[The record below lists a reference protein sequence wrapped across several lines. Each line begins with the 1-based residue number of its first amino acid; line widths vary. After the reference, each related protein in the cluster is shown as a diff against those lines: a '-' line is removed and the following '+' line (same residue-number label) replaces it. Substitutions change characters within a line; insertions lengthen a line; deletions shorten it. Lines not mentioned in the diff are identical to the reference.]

1 MSLGAYLELA
11 RPVNCAMAA
20 VGVLIGELV
29 AGVQDPVRA
38 ALAPLAAAIV
48 CAGGNAINDY
58 FDAEVDAINRPDRP
72 IPSGRVSRRAAH
84 RFALGCFALG
94 TLLAA
99 AINPTCLLIAAVNS
113 ALLYAYSA
121 RLKGTPLVGNAV
133 VSYLVGSCF
142 LFGAAVGARPAPAA
156 WMFALAFL
164 ANLVREILKDVE
176 DVEGDA
182 ALGLRTLPIVCGERV
197 ALRTAAAIAGVL
209 LALTPVPYLRGTV
222 GWPYPVLALPAAAV
236 ILGSSLLACRG
247 WDVGR
252 AQRAVKAGML
262 LGLLAFLAPLV

>member
-1 MSLGAYLELA
+1 MSVRAYLELA
-11 RPVNCAMAA
+11 RPINCAMAA
-20 VGVLIGELV
+20 VGVVIGELISG
-29 AGVQDPVRA
+29 AHDPLRA
-38 ALAPLAAAIV
+38 ALAPVVAAVV

-72 IPSGRVSRRAAH
+72 IPSGRVSRRAAR

-94 TLLAA
+94 TGLAVP
-99 AINPTCLLIAAVNS
+99 INLTCLGIAAVNS

-142 LFGAAVGARPAPAA
+142 LFGAAVGARPSPAA
-156 WMFALAFL
+156 WLFLLAFL
-164 ANLVREILKDVE
+164 SNLVREVLKDVE

-182 ALGLRTLPIVCGERV
+182 AQDLRTLPVVCGERTALLV
-197 ALRTAAAIAGVL
+197 AAGLGGVL
-209 LALTPVPYLRGTV
+209 LAVTPLPYLRGVV
-222 GWPYPVLALPAAAV
+222 GWPYPVLALPAAGIIFGASV
-236 ILGSSLLACRG
+236 LASLG
-247 WDVGR
+247 WDVGK
-252 AQRAVKAGML
+252 AQRAVKGGMV